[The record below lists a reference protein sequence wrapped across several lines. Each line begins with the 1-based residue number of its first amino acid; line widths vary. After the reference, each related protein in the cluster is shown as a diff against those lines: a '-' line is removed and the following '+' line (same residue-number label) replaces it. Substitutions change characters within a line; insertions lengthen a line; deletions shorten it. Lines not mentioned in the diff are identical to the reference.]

1 MPGRSLCQYLEYT
14 LLIFLQCS
22 RRAIRSG
29 QTERSSLVYAT
40 ALAKHFDAYLE
51 IGVRQVNVVSHTFA
65 DAQTRILGQPVFIGK
80 IGKGAHV
87 LIVDDVVT
95 YGSTLANLR
104 GWLERQGAVV
114 FGAPTLAAGFGGTKL
129 ALPDIVRE
137 RLSGRFP
144 G

>member
-1 MPGRSLCQYLEYT
+1 MPILKSGPPG
-14 LLIFLQCS
+14 QCRFTYI
-22 RRAIRSG
+22 RRCSDAHPG
-29 QTERSSLVYAT
+29 T
-40 ALAKHFDAYLE
+40 AGLHRKDRE
-51 IGVRQVNVVSHTFA
+51 
-65 DAQTRILGQPVFIGK
+65 
-80 IGKGAHV
+80 GAHV

-114 FGAPTLAAGFGGTKL
+114 VGAPTLAAGFGGTKL